1 MVLCHLCNN
10 RGTPARNGKANVE
23 KGGLTRKE
31 FFFRRDLFLPVMPL
45 ETMTSLD
52 DVALTTCIGMYITE
66 LQASISI
73 QRASAR
79 SKRMSRRV

>member
-1 MVLCHLCNN
+1 M
-10 RGTPARNGKANVE
+10 E

-31 FFFRRDLFLPVMPL
+31 FFFRRDLFLSVMPL

-52 DVALTTCIGMYITE
+52 VVALTTCIDMYITE

-73 QRASAR
+73 QRACAR